1 MLRNEFMQIANASIE
16 AGVSNVARLE
26 GLVKEQRT
34 AGEKMQKEISKLML
48 KRLNLQTDLDNANV
62 EMDKLEKEVADK
74 DKQLKDVKN
83 KLNR

>member
-1 MLRNEFMQIANASIE
+1 MLKNEFMQIANASIE

-34 AGEKMQKEISKLML
+34 VGEKMQKEIGKLML

-74 DKQLKDVKN
+74 DKQLRDVTN